1 MTTKTTS
8 KRVSGRPPTPAEN
21 RLDALVQTRINPA
34 GVSTVDAAAMRARLT
49 RSAWIR
55 RVILRAAADD
65 VNNEIT

>member
-1 MTTKTTS
+1 MTTKTNS
-8 KRVSGRPPTPAEN
+8 KRVSGRPTTPAEN

-55 RVILRAAADD
+55 CVILRAADD
-65 VNNEIT
+65 ANSESA